1 MKKFKDYLIITIGA
15 MLVAVS
21 LNFLVMPNNV
31 AAGGVNGMA
40 MVLNYYVPSI
50 PVGALMV
57 IFNVILFLLAF
68 IVIGTSFGAKTIYAS
83 LLLSGSIWVLEKVCP
98 VTHSLTGDVLLELIF
113 GIILQ
118 AIGMATI
125 FYRNAST
132 GGTDIIAKILNKYF
146 HINLGKGVLMELR

>member
-50 PVGALMV
+50 PAVSY
-57 IFNVILFLLAF
+57 
-68 IVIGTSFGAKTIYAS
+68 TH
-83 LLLSGSIWVLEKVCP
+83 LEYSK
-98 VTHSLTGDVLLELIF
+98 S
-113 GIILQ
+113 
-118 AIGMATI
+118 
-125 FYRNAST
+125 S
-132 GGTDIIAKILNKYF
+132 
-146 HINLGKGVLMELR
+146 